1 MALSDQQYQAYA
13 SAVLGI
19 NNGQYGVRN
28 GVTGQVVGA
37 YDIIPS
43 TYNDLARR
51 YPNANLGT
59 SDTRTPE
66 QEDRAMRLLAQEEA
80 AALER
85 NGLPVTTENLAVVH
99 FFGVGGGPRVLQAAP
114 GTPLSDVFGSSWN
127 AIVAANPMIANWTVD
142 SARNWGANLAGS
154 AMAYAPTPPAPI
166 PAAQAANQMGQGGQ
180 GKQGKTGPV
189 GTGRGRETPVIDAL
203 SRFKQA
209 RAQNKDWRTALGFA
223 LGRTDLEG
231 NPLPPTPT
239 ARPENPANTTPGMP
253 TPQPNPN
260 RFLGSTEKA
269 KTNEVPALP
278 GVAAGGGPAS
288 PTKTAPQ
295 SMGLGG
301 FAPALPSGTVFALP
315 QGGAQQPPTA
325 PASAL
330 PPLAYRGSVNPA
342 GPNPGWGGGFTPN
355 TADAPRSGVANTLVN
370 QLGGASGPRYDFG
383 AMSPAELRNVIRN
396 GDLTAE
402 ETQQALE
409 VLDLR
414 HQQAE
419 IGTVMN
425 PVVQEQTVA
434 TPQFDSPTPGMQ
446 GRYMSGNA
454 ANLAE
459 QLGGGANNPQSDNY
473 IAGPFTPVI
482 NPGPMSGDASQLIA
496 QLGGSSGPMA
506 KAAPSAARMAD
517 LLMAPNPNAANPAYQ
532 QALIR
537 ALGA

>member
-1 MALSDQQYQAYA
+1 MAQIVYQNQGHIRDQPISDDLTRVLIAAAEAAGVDTIIIGSGGQPATGTEGVDRTGSHRHDEGGAADISLQINGRTLDFNNPQDQAVFQSFVTAARANGATGIGAGNDYMGGQTIHVGFGTPAVWGAGGQSANAPGWLTQAYYA
-13 SAVLGI
+13 SPD
-19 NNGQYGVRN
+19 Q
-28 GVTGQVVGA
+28 T
-37 YDIIPS
+37 
-43 TYNDLARR
+43 
-51 YPNANLGT
+51 
-59 SDTRTPE
+59 
-66 QEDRAMRLLAQEEA
+66 
-80 AALER
+80 
-85 NGLPVTTENLAVVH
+85 
-99 FFGVGGGPRVLQAAP
+99 
-114 GTPLSDVFGSSWN
+114 
-127 AIVAANPMIANWTVD
+127 
-142 SARNWGANLAGS
+142 
-154 AMAYAPTPPAPI
+154 MAYAPTDGQT

-239 ARPENPANTTPGMP
+239 ARPENPANTTSGVP

-301 FAPALPSGTVFALP
+301 FAPALPSGTAFALP

-454 ANLAE
+454 ATLAE

-473 IAGPFTPVI
+473 IAGPFTPAI